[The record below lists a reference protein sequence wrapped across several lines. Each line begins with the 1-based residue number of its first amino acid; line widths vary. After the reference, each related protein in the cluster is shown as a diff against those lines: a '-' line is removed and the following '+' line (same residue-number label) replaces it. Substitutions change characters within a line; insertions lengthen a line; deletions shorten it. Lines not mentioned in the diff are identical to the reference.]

1 VAVTR
6 RSKGLLWLLF
16 TSATLLGWA
25 IGLPLAVWLNE
36 IIFEAIARGSAT
48 DINVWLLSALNGVIT
63 GAAVGLASG
72 LLQWLALRLYGLRS
86 GAWALVSTLGWAI
99 GFGIAVPLSTWLAEQ
114 LLANGGIGDS
124 PLLLGLVIAAILG
137 IAGGLFS
144 GTFQFPA
151 LGGQARRAGLW
162 PITNL
167 AIWTLTFCGIA
178 LVMAVFSNAGVSVFS
193 WAGDAPLNH
202 IVTGVTIGAVG
213 GTLSGAAL
221 TGVV

>member
-1 VAVTR
+1 
-6 RSKGLLWLLF
+6 LWLLF

-167 AIWTLTFCGIA
+167 AIC
-178 LVMAVFSNAGVSVFS
+178 MAVFSNAGVSVFS